1 MFERI
6 RSQFK
11 SLQKKGQH
19 STLRKDQVRIPMF
32 TKKRGRIPVEG
43 RIRSE
48 FQSLKKQGQ
57 SSNV

>member
-32 TKKRGRIPVEG
+32 TKIGE
-43 RIRSE
+43 E
-48 FQSLKKQGQ
+48 FQWKEG
-57 SSNV
+57 